1 MSTVSRR
8 RSLKSFLHDVCSAL
22 CRTAYTSG
30 WMPVFTHPL
39 ERKGFNRASMKI
51 LHFLKRNKDRWWAL
65 PLIVPVVLLPV
76 FSMVNT
82 YTQLGDGIV
91 TLYYLPLSFLLALMS
106 FFGLEAIPGIVLSL
120 FFRYASSVGLFET
133 CAGILHFLVPL
144 VLSWGGYRVFAPR
157 RNMTAYGDVRLMAQR
172 LFWQAFCPATLF
184 LVLFQ
189 FAVYLGVYES
199 RQSLAGLNPLN
210 IRTLINYQ
218 ALLVSGLTGV
228 PLCYLLIR
236 LIRHPRYIKGLI
248 SQIRAQIDKKVTLVE
263 FLLWTMVLAVLL
275 SLLLVPMNENSSIF
289 STNYTLSLL
298 MPVMLWGAMRFGY
311 KLMSIIWTPVLLLA
325 IHYFYHYIPLRPGY
339 DIQLAITSSSYLVF
353 SFVVIYMS
361 MLATRQRAI
370 NIRSR
375 RLALLD
381 PVVHMPNLR
390 ALSRA
395 LAKTPW
401 SALCLLRIPELEVLG
416 RNYGVLLRIQYKQQ
430 LAQWINDTL
439 QPDECVYHLTGCDL
453 AVRLNSESHQQ
464 RIDTLDAHIKQ
475 FRFVWDGMPLQPQ
488 VGVSYCYVRSPVNHL
503 YLVLGELG
511 VIADLSLSTNHPENL
526 QQRGAVHL
534 QRSLKDKVAMMNR
547 LQTALEQNAFTLMVQ
562 PVRGLRG
569 DCYHEVLL
577 RMPDEN
583 GILLSPEQFLPVAQ
597 EFGLSSRVDLWVLE
611 RTLSFL
617 SRHRERLP
625 GQRFAIKLAP
635 STVCRAQFPLDVSRL
650 LAKYSVEAW
659 QLIFEVTETSTC
671 CNAELA
677 VQTLR
682 QLQKMGV
689 RIAIDDFGT
698 GYASYARLKSVDADI
713 LKIDGSFIRNIVS
726 NSLDYQIVAS
736 ICHLARMK
744 KMLVVA
750 EYVETEEIHSAVL
763 ALGIDYVQG
772 CLIGEPVELESLAEA
787 ETPQVS
793 A

>member
-1 MSTVSRR
+1 
-8 RSLKSFLHDVCSAL
+8 
-22 CRTAYTSG
+22 
-30 WMPVFTHPL
+30 MPVIIFLL
-39 ERKGFNRASMKI
+39 EKKGFNRASMNI
-51 LHFLKRNKDRWWAL
+51 FAFLKKNQHRWWVL
-65 PLIVPVVLLPV
+65 PLILPVVLLPV
-76 FSMVNT
+76 LSVANT
-82 YTQLGDGIV
+82 FTHLGDGIAA
-91 TLYYLPLSFLLALMS
+91 LYYLPLSFLLSLMM
-106 FFGLEAIPGIVLSL
+106 FFGLEALPGIVLSL
-120 FFRYASSVGLFET
+120 FIRYYPSVGMFET
-133 CAGILHFLVPL
+133 VAGVLHFIVPI

-172 LFWQAFCPATLF
+172 IFWQAFCPATLF
-184 LVLFQ
+184 LLLFQ

-228 PLCYLLIR
+228 PLSYLLIR
-236 LIRHPRYIKGLI
+236 LIRHPRYLKSLI
-248 SQIRAQIDKKVTLVE
+248 SQIRTQIDKKVTRAE
-263 FLLWTMVLAVLL
+263 FLIWAIALAGLL
-275 SLLLVPMNENSSIF
+275 SLLLLPMNENSSIF
-289 STNYTLSLL
+289 TTNYTLSLL

-311 KLMSIIWTPVLLLA
+311 KPISLIWIPILLVS
-325 IHYFYHYIPLRPGY
+325 IHYFYRYIPVNQGY

-361 MLATRQRAI
+361 MLATRQRAV
-370 NIRSR
+370 NKRSR

-381 PVVHMPNLR
+381 PVLHMPNLR
-390 ALSRA
+390 ALSRD
-395 LAKTPW
+395 LAKNPW
-401 SALCLLRIPELEVLG
+401 SALCLLRVPELEILG

-430 LAQWINDTL
+430 LAQWINGTL
-439 QPDECVYHLTGCDL
+439 QPNEQVYHLTGCDM
-453 AVRLNSESHQQ
+453 AVRLNAESHQQ
-464 RIDTLDAHIKQ
+464 RIETLDEHIKQ

-511 VIADLSLSTNHPENL
+511 VVADLSLSSNHPENL

-534 QRSLKDKVAMMNR
+534 QRSLKDKVAVMSR
-547 LQTALEQNAFTLMVQ
+547 LQRALDNNAFTLLAQ

-569 DCYHEVLL
+569 DRYHEVLL
-577 RMPDEN
+577 RMTDAN
-583 GILLSPEQFLPVAQ
+583 GLLISPEQFLPIAQ

-611 RTLSFL
+611 HTLRFL
-617 SRHRERLP
+617 AAHRERLP
-625 GQRFAIKLAP
+625 GQRFAINLAP
-635 STVCRAQFPLDVSRL
+635 STVCRVQFPLEVSRL
-650 LAKYSVEAW
+650 LAQYAIEPW
-659 QLIFEVTETSTC
+659 QLIFEVTECSTF
-671 CNAELA
+671 CNAEQGLHI
-677 VQTLR
+677 LR

-713 LKIDGSFIRNIVS
+713 LKIDGDFIRNIVN

-750 EYVETEEIHSAVL
+750 EYVETEEIRSAVH

-772 CLIGEPVELESLAEA
+772 YLIGRPAPLESLLEAEA
-787 ETPQVS
+787 ST
-793 A
+793 ADA

>member
-1 MSTVSRR
+1 M
-8 RSLKSFLHDVCSAL
+8 
-22 CRTAYTSG
+22 
-30 WMPVFTHPL
+30 
-39 ERKGFNRASMKI
+39 NI
-51 LHFLKRNKDRWWAL
+51 LAFLKNNENRWWAL
-65 PLIVPVVLLPV
+65 PLILPVVLLPV
-76 FSMVNT
+76 LSVANT
-82 YTQLGDGIV
+82 LTQLGDGIV
-91 TLYYLPLSFLLALMS
+91 ALYYLPLSFLLSLMM
-106 FFGLEAIPGIVLSL
+106 FFGLGALPGIALSL
-120 FFRYASSVGLFET
+120 FIRYYPSVGMFET
-133 CAGILHFLVPL
+133 VAGMLHFIIPL

-172 LFWQAFCPATLF
+172 IFWQVFCPATLF

-228 PLCYLLIR
+228 PLSYLLIR
-236 LIRHPRYIKGLI
+236 LIRHPRYVKSLV
-248 SQIRAQIDKKVTLVE
+248 SQIRSQIDKKVTVAE
-263 FLLWTMVLAVLL
+263 FLLWAVALGGLL
-275 SLLLVPMNENSSIF
+275 SLLLLPMNENSSIF
-289 STNYTLSLL
+289 TTNYTLSLL

-311 KLMSIIWTPVLLLA
+311 KLVSLIWTPVLLVS
-325 IHYFYHYIPLRPGY
+325 IHYFYHYIPVNQGY

-361 MLATRQRAI
+361 MMATRQRAV
-370 NIRSR
+370 NKRSR

-390 ALSRA
+390 ALSRD
-395 LAKTPW
+395 LAKNPW
-401 SALCLLRIPELEVLG
+401 SALCLLRIPELEILG
-416 RNYGVLLRIQYKQQ
+416 RNYGVLLRILYKQQ
-430 LAQWINDTL
+430 LAQWVNGTL
-439 QPDECVYHLTGCDL
+439 QPNEQVYHLTGYDL
-453 AVRLNSESHQQ
+453 AVRLNAESHQQ
-464 RIDTLDAHIKQ
+464 RIEALDEHIKQ

-511 VIADLSLSTNHPENL
+511 VVADMSLSSNHPENL

-534 QRSLKDKVAMMNR
+534 QRSLKDKVAMMSR
-547 LQTALEQNAFTLMVQ
+547 LQKTLDNNEFTLLAQ

-569 DCYHEVLL
+569 DRYHEVLL
-577 RMPDEN
+577 RMPDVN
-583 GILLSPEQFLPVAQ
+583 GLLISPDQFLPVAQ

-611 RTLSFL
+611 HTLRFL
-617 SRHRERLP
+617 AAHRERLP
-625 GQRFAIKLAP
+625 GQRFAINLAP
-635 STVCRAQFPLDVSRL
+635 STVCRVQFPLEVSRL
-650 LAKYSVEAW
+650 LAKYAIEPW
-659 QLIFEVTETSTC
+659 QLIFEVTECSTFGSGEQ
-671 CNAELA
+671 ALHIL
-677 VQTLR
+677 Q

-713 LKIDGSFIRNIVS
+713 LKIDGSFIRNIVN

-750 EYVETEEIHSAVL
+750 EYVETEEIRSAVN

-772 CLIGEPVELESLAEA
+772 YLIGRPAPLESLLEAEA
-787 ETPQVS
+787 S
-793 A
+793 SSDA

>member
-1 MSTVSRR
+1 
-8 RSLKSFLHDVCSAL
+8 
-22 CRTAYTSG
+22 
-30 WMPVFTHPL
+30 
-39 ERKGFNRASMKI
+39 MK
-51 LHFLKRNKDRWWAL
+51 LVHFLKNNKDRWWAL
-65 PLIVPVVLLPV
+65 PLILPVLLLPLL
-76 FSMVNT
+76 SQVNT
-82 YTQLGDGIV
+82 FTQLGDGLV
-91 TLYYLPLSFLLALMS
+91 ALYYLPLFFLLATML
-106 FFGLEAIPGIVLSL
+106 FWGFGAVPGIILAL
-120 FFRYASSVGLFET
+120 FFRYYPSVGLFEAG
-133 CAGILHFLVPL
+133 AGILHFIVPI
-144 VLSWGGYRVFAPR
+144 VLSWGGYRVFSPR
-157 RNMTAYGDVRLMAQR
+157 RNLTAYGDVRLMGQR
-172 LFWQAFCPATLF
+172 IFWQVFCPATLF

-199 RQSLAGLNPLN
+199 RQSLAGLNPMN

-228 PLCYLLIR
+228 PLSYLLIR
-236 LIRHPRYIKGLI
+236 LIRNPLYLRSLI
-248 SQIRAQIDKKVTLVE
+248 SQIRGQIDKKVSSAELVIWAIA
-263 FLLWTMVLAVLL
+263 LGSLL
-275 SLLLVPMNENSSIF
+275 SLLLAPMNENSSIF

-298 MPVMLWGAMRFGY
+298 MPVMLWAAMRFGY
-311 KLMSIIWTPVLLLA
+311 KLMSIIWTPVLLVT
-325 IHYFYHYIPLRPGY
+325 IHYYFRYIPQQPGY

-361 MLATRQRAI
+361 MLATRQRAV

-390 ALSRA
+390 ALTRE
-395 LAKTPW
+395 LAKSPW

-416 RNYGVLLRIQYKQQ
+416 RNYGVLLRIQYKQK
-430 LAQWINDTL
+430 LAEWINGTL
-439 QPDECVYHLTGCDL
+439 QPNERVYHLTGCDL
-453 AVRLNSESHQQ
+453 AVRLNTESHQL
-464 RIDTLDAHIKQ
+464 RIDTLDEHIKQ

-488 VGVSYCYVRSPVNHL
+488 VGVSYCFVRSPVTHL

-547 LQTALEQNAFTLMVQ
+547 LQNALEHDRFSLMVQ
-562 PVRGLRG
+562 PVRGIRG
-569 DCYHEVLL
+569 DHYHEVLL
-577 RMPDEN
+577 RMPDEQ
-583 GILLSPEQFLPVAQ
+583 GELISPDDFLPVAQ
-597 EFGLSSRVDLWVLE
+597 EFGLSSRLDLWVLE
-611 RTLSFL
+611 RTLRFL
-617 SRHRERLP
+617 AEHRDRLP
-625 GQRFAIKLAP
+625 AQRFAINLAP
-635 STVCRAQFPLDVSRL
+635 STVCRAQLPLEVSRL
-650 LAKYSVEAW
+650 LAKYAVEAW
-659 QLIFEVTETSTC
+659 QLVFEITESSSFGNSAT
-671 CNAELA
+671 AA
-677 VQTLR
+677 QTLR
-682 QLQKMGV
+682 QLQQMGV

-750 EYVETEEIHSAVL
+750 EYVENEEIRSAVH

-772 CLIGEPVELESLAEA
+772 YLIGRPVPLETLIEDEA
-787 ETPQVS
+787 PQES

>member
-1 MSTVSRR
+1 
-8 RSLKSFLHDVCSAL
+8 
-22 CRTAYTSG
+22 
-30 WMPVFTHPL
+30 MPVIIFLL
-39 ERKGFNRASMKI
+39 EKKGFNRASMNI
-51 LHFLKRNKDRWWAL
+51 FAFLKKNQHRWWVL
-65 PLIVPVVLLPV
+65 PLILPVVLLPV
-76 FSMVNT
+76 LSVANT
-82 YTQLGDGIV
+82 FTHLGDGIAA
-91 TLYYLPLSFLLALMS
+91 LYYLPLSFLLSLMM
-106 FFGLEAIPGIVLSL
+106 FFGLEALPGIVLAL
-120 FFRYASSVGLFET
+120 FIRYYPSVGMFET
-133 CAGILHFLVPL
+133 VAGVLHFIVPI

-172 LFWQAFCPATLF
+172 IFWQAFCPATLF
-184 LVLFQ
+184 LLLFQ

-228 PLCYLLIR
+228 PLSYLLIR
-236 LIRHPRYIKGLI
+236 LIRHPRYLKSLI
-248 SQIRAQIDKKVTLVE
+248 SQIRTQIDKKVTRAE
-263 FLLWTMVLAVLL
+263 FLIWAIALAGLL
-275 SLLLVPMNENSSIF
+275 SLLLLPMNENSSIF
-289 STNYTLSLL
+289 TTNYTLSLL

-311 KLMSIIWTPVLLLA
+311 KLISLIWIPILLVS
-325 IHYFYHYIPLRPGY
+325 IHYFYRYIPVNQGY

-361 MLATRQRAI
+361 MLATRQRAV
-370 NIRSR
+370 NKRSR

-381 PVVHMPNLR
+381 PVLHMPNLR
-390 ALSRA
+390 ALSRD
-395 LAKTPW
+395 LAKNPW
-401 SALCLLRIPELEVLG
+401 SALCLLRVPELEILG

-430 LAQWINDTL
+430 LAQWVNGTL
-439 QPDECVYHLTGCDL
+439 QPNEQVYHLTGCDM
-453 AVRLNSESHQQ
+453 AVRLNAESHQQ
-464 RIDTLDAHIKQ
+464 RIETLDQHIKQ

-511 VIADLSLSTNHPENL
+511 VVADLSLSSNHPENL

-534 QRSLKDKVAMMNR
+534 QRSLKDKVAVMSR
-547 LQTALEQNAFTLMVQ
+547 LQRALDNNAFTLLVQ

-569 DCYHEVLL
+569 DRYHEVLL
-577 RMPDEN
+577 RMTDAN
-583 GILLSPEQFLPVAQ
+583 GLLISPEQFLPIAQ

-611 RTLSFL
+611 HTLRFL
-617 SRHRERLP
+617 AAHRERLP
-625 GQRFAIKLAP
+625 GQRFAINLAP
-635 STVCRAQFPLDVSRL
+635 STVCRVQFPLEVSRL
-650 LAKYSVEAW
+650 LAKYAIEPW
-659 QLIFEVTETSTC
+659 QLIFEVTECSTF
-671 CNAELA
+671 CNAEQGLHI
-677 VQTLR
+677 LR

-713 LKIDGSFIRNIVS
+713 LKIDGDFIRNIVN

-750 EYVETEEIHSAVL
+750 EYVETEEIRSAVH

-772 CLIGEPVELESLAEA
+772 YLIGRPAPLESLLEVEA
-787 ETPQVS
+787 ST
-793 A
+793 ADA

>member
-1 MSTVSRR
+1 M
-8 RSLKSFLHDVCSAL
+8 
-22 CRTAYTSG
+22 
-30 WMPVFTHPL
+30 
-39 ERKGFNRASMKI
+39 NI
-51 LHFLKRNKDRWWAL
+51 LAFLKKNENRWWAL
-65 PLIVPVVLLPV
+65 PLILPVVLLPV
-76 FSMVNT
+76 LSIANT
-82 YTQLGDGIV
+82 LTQLGDGIV
-91 TLYYLPLSFLLALMS
+91 ALYYLPLSFLLSLMM
-106 FFGLEAIPGIVLSL
+106 FFGLEALPGIVLSL
-120 FFRYASSVGLFET
+120 FIRYYPSVGMFET
-133 CAGILHFLVPL
+133 VAGVLHFIVPL

-157 RNMTAYGDVRLMAQR
+157 RNMTAYGDIRLMAQR
-172 LFWQAFCPATLF
+172 IFWQAFCPATLF
-184 LVLFQ
+184 LLLFQ

-228 PLCYLLIR
+228 PLSYLLIR
-236 LIRHPRYIKGLI
+236 LIRHPRYLKSLI
-248 SQIRAQIDKKVTLVE
+248 SQVRSQIDKKVTIVE
-263 FLLWTMVLAVLL
+263 FLVWAIALGGLL
-275 SLLLVPMNENSSIF
+275 SLLLLPMNENSSIF
-289 STNYTLSLL
+289 TTNYTLSLL

-311 KLMSIIWTPVLLLA
+311 KLVSLIWIPVLLVS
-325 IHYFYHYIPLRPGY
+325 IHYFYHYIPVNQGY

-361 MLATRQRAI
+361 MLATRQRAV
-370 NIRSR
+370 NKRSR

-390 ALSRA
+390 ALSRD
-395 LAKTPW
+395 LAKNPW
-401 SALCLLRIPELEVLG
+401 SALCLLRIPELEILG
-416 RNYGVLLRIQYKQQ
+416 RNYGVLLRILYKQQ
-430 LAQWINDTL
+430 LAQWVNGTL
-439 QPDECVYHLTGCDL
+439 QPNEQVYHLTGYDM
-453 AVRLNSESHQQ
+453 AVRLNAESHQQ
-464 RIDTLDAHIKQ
+464 RIETLDEHIKQ

-511 VIADLSLSTNHPENL
+511 VVADLSLSSNHPENL

-534 QRSLKDKVAMMNR
+534 QRSLKDKVAMMSR
-547 LQTALEQNAFTLMVQ
+547 LQKALDNDEFTLLVQ

-569 DCYHEVLL
+569 DRYHEVLL
-577 RMPDEN
+577 RMPDTN
-583 GILLSPEQFLPVAQ
+583 GLLISPDQFLPVAQ

-611 RTLSFL
+611 HTLRFL
-617 SRHRERLP
+617 AAHRESLP
-625 GQRFAIKLAP
+625 GQRFAINLAP
-635 STVCRAQFPLDVSRL
+635 STVCRVPFPLEVSRL
-650 LAKYSVEAW
+650 LAKYAIEPW
-659 QLIFEVTETSTC
+659 QLIFEVTECSTFGSGEQ
-671 CNAELA
+671 ALHIL
-677 VQTLR
+677 Q

-713 LKIDGSFIRNIVS
+713 LKIDGSFIRNIVN

-750 EYVETEEIHSAVL
+750 EYVETEEIRSAVH

-772 CLIGEPVELESLAEA
+772 YLIGRPAPLESLLETEA
-787 ETPQVS
+787 S
-793 A
+793 CADA

>member
-1 MSTVSRR
+1 M
-8 RSLKSFLHDVCSAL
+8 
-22 CRTAYTSG
+22 
-30 WMPVFTHPL
+30 
-39 ERKGFNRASMKI
+39 NI
-51 LHFLKRNKDRWWAL
+51 LHILTRNKDRWWAL
-65 PLIVPVVLLPV
+65 PLILPVALLPV
-76 FSMVNT
+76 ISLANT
-82 YTQLGDGIV
+82 LTLLGDGV
-91 TLYYLPLSFLLALMS
+91 AALYYLPLSFLLSLMM
-106 FFGLEAIPGIVLSL
+106 FFGVEALPGIVLSL
-120 FFRYASSVGLFET
+120 FFRYYPSVGMFET
-133 CAGILHFLVPL
+133 VAGIMHFIIPL

-157 RNMTAYGDVRLMAQR
+157 RNMTAYGDIRLMGQR
-172 LFWQAFCPATLF
+172 IFWQAFCPATLF

-199 RQSLAGLNPLN
+199 RQSLAGLNPMN

-228 PLCYLLIR
+228 PLSYLLIR
-236 LIRHPRYIKGLI
+236 VVRHPRYIRSLI
-248 SQIRAQIDKKVTLVE
+248 SQIRAQVDKKVSAVE
-263 FLLWTMVLAVLL
+263 FLVWFIALGGML
-275 SLLLVPMNENSSIF
+275 SLLLLPMNENSSIF

-311 KLMSIIWTPVLLLA
+311 KLMSIIWTPVLLVS
-325 IHYFYHYIPLRPGY
+325 IHYFYRYIPVNQGY

-353 SFVVIYMS
+353 SFVVIYLS
-361 MLATRQRAI
+361 MLATRQRAV

-390 ALSRA
+390 ALSRD
-395 LAKTPW
+395 LAKIPW

-430 LAQWINDTL
+430 LAQWINGTL
-439 QPDECVYHLTGCDL
+439 QPNERVYHLTGYDL
-453 AVRLNSESHQQ
+453 AVRLNAESHQQ
-464 RIDTLDAHIKQ
+464 RIDTLDEHIKQ

-488 VGVSYCYVRSPVNHL
+488 VGLSYCYVRSPVNHL

-534 QRSLKDKVAMMNR
+534 QRSLKDKVAMMSR
-547 LQTALEQNAFTLMVQ
+547 LQTALEQNAFTLMIQ

-569 DCYHEVLL
+569 DSYHEVLL
-577 RMPDEN
+577 RMPDMS
-583 GILLSPEQFLPVAQ
+583 GVLISPDQFLPVAQ
-597 EFGLSSRVDLWVLE
+597 EFGLSSRVDLWVIE

-617 SRHRERLP
+617 AEHRQRLP
-625 GQRFAIKLAP
+625 GQRFAINLAP
-635 STVCRAQFPLDVSRL
+635 STVCRAQLPLDVSRL
-650 LAKYSVEAW
+650 LTKYGIEAW
-659 QLIFEVTETSTC
+659 QLIFEVTESTTFG
-671 CNAELA
+671 NAELA

-750 EYVETEEIHSAVL
+750 EYVETEEIRSAVH
-763 ALGIDYVQG
+763 ALGIDYIQG
-772 CLIGEPVELESLAEA
+772 YLVGMPVEMETLLEGEA
-787 ETPQVS
+787 PAVS

>member
-1 MSTVSRR
+1 MNI
-8 RSLKSFLHDVCSAL
+8 FA
-22 CRTAYTSG
+22 
-30 WMPVFTHPL
+30 
-39 ERKGFNRASMKI
+39 
-51 LHFLKRNKDRWWAL
+51 FLKKNQHRWWVL
-65 PLIVPVVLLPV
+65 PLILPVVLLPV
-76 FSMVNT
+76 LSVANT
-82 YTQLGDGIV
+82 FTHLGDGIAA
-91 TLYYLPLSFLLALMS
+91 LYYLPLSFLLSLMM
-106 FFGLEAIPGIVLSL
+106 FFGLEALPGIVLSL
-120 FFRYASSVGLFET
+120 FIRYYPSVGMFET
-133 CAGILHFLVPL
+133 VAGVLHFIVPI

-172 LFWQAFCPATLF
+172 IFWQAFCPATLF
-184 LVLFQ
+184 LLLFQ

-228 PLCYLLIR
+228 PLSYLLIR
-236 LIRHPRYIKGLI
+236 LIRHPRYLKSLI
-248 SQIRAQIDKKVTLVE
+248 SQIRTQIDKKVTRAE
-263 FLLWTMVLAVLL
+263 FLVWAIALAGLL
-275 SLLLVPMNENSSIF
+275 SLLLLPMNENSSIF
-289 STNYTLSLL
+289 TTNYTLSLL

-311 KLMSIIWTPVLLLA
+311 KLISLIWIPILLVS
-325 IHYFYHYIPLRPGY
+325 IHYFYRYIPVNQGY

-361 MLATRQRAI
+361 MLATRQRAV
-370 NIRSR
+370 NKRSR

-381 PVVHMPNLR
+381 PVLHMPNLR
-390 ALSRA
+390 ALSRD
-395 LAKTPW
+395 LAKNPW
-401 SALCLLRIPELEVLG
+401 SALCLLRVPELEILG

-430 LAQWINDTL
+430 LAQWINGTL
-439 QPDECVYHLTGCDL
+439 QPNEQVYHLTGCDM
-453 AVRLNSESHQQ
+453 AVRLNAESHQQ
-464 RIDTLDAHIKQ
+464 RIETLDEHIKQ

-511 VIADLSLSTNHPENL
+511 VVADLSLSSNHPENL

-534 QRSLKDKVAMMNR
+534 QRSLRDKVAVMSR
-547 LQTALEQNAFTLMVQ
+547 LQRALDNNAFTLLVQ

-569 DCYHEVLL
+569 DRYHEVLL
-577 RMPDEN
+577 RMTDAN
-583 GILLSPEQFLPVAQ
+583 GLLISPEQFLPIAQ

-611 RTLSFL
+611 HTLRFL
-617 SRHRERLP
+617 AAHRERLP
-625 GQRFAIKLAP
+625 GQRFAINLAP
-635 STVCRAQFPLDVSRL
+635 STVCRVQFPLEVSRL
-650 LAKYSVEAW
+650 LAKYAIEPW
-659 QLIFEVTETSTC
+659 QLIFEVTECSTF
-671 CNAELA
+671 CNAEQGLHI
-677 VQTLR
+677 LR

-713 LKIDGSFIRNIVS
+713 LKIDGDFIRNIVN

-750 EYVETEEIHSAVL
+750 EYVETEEIRSAVH

-772 CLIGEPVELESLAEA
+772 YLIGRPAPLESLLEAEA
-787 ETPQVS
+787 ST
-793 A
+793 ADA

>member
-1 MSTVSRR
+1 
-8 RSLKSFLHDVCSAL
+8 
-22 CRTAYTSG
+22 
-30 WMPVFTHPL
+30 MPVIIFLL
-39 ERKGFNRASMKI
+39 EKKGFNRASMNI
-51 LHFLKRNKDRWWAL
+51 FAFLKKNQHRWWVL
-65 PLIVPVVLLPV
+65 PLILPVVLLPV
-76 FSMVNT
+76 LSVANT
-82 YTQLGDGIV
+82 FTHLGDGIAA
-91 TLYYLPLSFLLALMS
+91 LYYLPLSFLLSLMM
-106 FFGLEAIPGIVLSL
+106 FFGLEALPGIVLSL
-120 FFRYASSVGLFET
+120 FIRYYPSVGMFET
-133 CAGILHFLVPL
+133 VAGVLHFIVPI

-172 LFWQAFCPATLF
+172 IFWQAFCPATLF
-184 LVLFQ
+184 LLLFQ

-228 PLCYLLIR
+228 PLSYLLIR
-236 LIRHPRYIKGLI
+236 LIRHPRYLKSLI
-248 SQIRAQIDKKVTLVE
+248 SQIRTQIDKKVTRAE
-263 FLLWTMVLAVLL
+263 FLIWAIALAGLL
-275 SLLLVPMNENSSIF
+275 SLLLLPMNENSSIF
-289 STNYTLSLL
+289 TTNYTLSLL

-311 KLMSIIWTPVLLLA
+311 KLISLIWIPILLVS
-325 IHYFYHYIPLRPGY
+325 IHYFYRYIPVNQGY

-361 MLATRQRAI
+361 MLATRQRAV
-370 NIRSR
+370 NKRSR

-381 PVVHMPNLR
+381 PVLHMPNLR
-390 ALSRA
+390 ALSRD
-395 LAKTPW
+395 LAKNPW
-401 SALCLLRIPELEVLG
+401 SALCLLRVPELEILG

-430 LAQWINDTL
+430 LAQWINGTL
-439 QPDECVYHLTGCDL
+439 QPNEQVYHLTGCDM
-453 AVRLNSESHQQ
+453 AVRLNAESHQQ
-464 RIDTLDAHIKQ
+464 RIETLDEHIKQ

-511 VIADLSLSTNHPENL
+511 VVADLSLSSNHPENL

-534 QRSLKDKVAMMNR
+534 QRSLKDKVAVMSR
-547 LQTALEQNAFTLMVQ
+547 LQRALDNNAFTLLVQ

-569 DCYHEVLL
+569 DSYHEVLL
-577 RMPDEN
+577 RMTDAN
-583 GILLSPEQFLPVAQ
+583 GLLISPEQFLPIAQ

-611 RTLSFL
+611 HTLRFL
-617 SRHRERLP
+617 AAHRERLP
-625 GQRFAIKLAP
+625 GQRFAINLAP
-635 STVCRAQFPLDVSRL
+635 STVCRVQFPLEVSRL
-650 LAKYSVEAW
+650 LAKYAIEPW
-659 QLIFEVTETSTC
+659 QLIFEVTECSTF
-671 CNAELA
+671 CNAEQGLHI
-677 VQTLR
+677 LR

-713 LKIDGSFIRNIVS
+713 LKIDGDFIRNIVN

-750 EYVETEEIHSAVL
+750 EYVETEEIRSAVH

-772 CLIGEPVELESLAEA
+772 YLIGRPAPLESLLEAEA
-787 ETPQVS
+787 ST
-793 A
+793 ADA

>member
-1 MSTVSRR
+1 
-8 RSLKSFLHDVCSAL
+8 
-22 CRTAYTSG
+22 
-30 WMPVFTHPL
+30 MPVIIFLL
-39 ERKGFNRASMKI
+39 EKKGVNRASMNI
-51 LHFLKRNKDRWWAL
+51 FAFLKKNKHRWWVL
-65 PLIVPVVLLPV
+65 PLILPVVLLPV
-76 FSMVNT
+76 LSVANT
-82 YTQLGDGIV
+82 FTHLGDGIAA
-91 TLYYLPLSFLLALMS
+91 LYYLPLSFLLSLMM
-106 FFGLEAIPGIVLSL
+106 FFGLEALPGIVLSL
-120 FFRYASSVGLFET
+120 FIRYYPSVGMFET
-133 CAGILHFLVPL
+133 VAGVLHFIVPI

-172 LFWQAFCPATLF
+172 IFWQAFCPATLF
-184 LVLFQ
+184 LLLFQ

-228 PLCYLLIR
+228 PLSYLLIR
-236 LIRHPRYIKGLI
+236 LIRHPRYLKSLI
-248 SQIRAQIDKKVTLVE
+248 SQIRTQIDKKVTRAE
-263 FLLWTMVLAVLL
+263 FVIWAIALAGLL
-275 SLLLVPMNENSSIF
+275 SLLLLPMNENSSIF
-289 STNYTLSLL
+289 TTNYTLSLL

-311 KLMSIIWTPVLLLA
+311 KLISLIWIPILLVS
-325 IHYFYHYIPLRPGY
+325 IHYFYRYIPVNQGY

-361 MLATRQRAI
+361 MLATRQRAV
-370 NIRSR
+370 NKRSR

-381 PVVHMPNLR
+381 PVLHMPNLR
-390 ALSRA
+390 ALSRD
-395 LAKTPW
+395 LAKNPW
-401 SALCLLRIPELEVLG
+401 SALCLLRVPELEILG

-430 LAQWINDTL
+430 LAQWVNGTL
-439 QPDECVYHLTGCDL
+439 QPNEQVYHLTGCDM
-453 AVRLNSESHQQ
+453 AVRLNAESHQQ
-464 RIDTLDAHIKQ
+464 RIETLDEHIKQ

-511 VIADLSLSTNHPENL
+511 VVADLSLSSNHPENL

-534 QRSLKDKVAMMNR
+534 QRSLKDKVAVMSR
-547 LQTALEQNAFTLMVQ
+547 LQRALDNNAFTLLVQ

-569 DCYHEVLL
+569 DRYHEVLL
-577 RMPDEN
+577 RMTDAN
-583 GILLSPEQFLPVAQ
+583 GLLISPEQFLPIAQ

-611 RTLSFL
+611 HTLRFL
-617 SRHRERLP
+617 AAHRERLP
-625 GQRFAIKLAP
+625 GQRFAINLAP
-635 STVCRAQFPLDVSRL
+635 STVCRVQFPLEVSRL
-650 LAKYSVEAW
+650 LAKYAIEPW
-659 QLIFEVTETSTC
+659 QLIFEVTECSTF
-671 CNAELA
+671 CNAEQGLHI
-677 VQTLR
+677 LR

-713 LKIDGSFIRNIVS
+713 LKIDGDFIRNIVN

-750 EYVETEEIHSAVL
+750 EYVETEEIRSAVH

-772 CLIGEPVELESLAEA
+772 YLVGRPAPLESLLEAEA
-787 ETPQVS
+787 ST
-793 A
+793 ADA

>member
-1 MSTVSRR
+1 MNI
-8 RSLKSFLHDVCSAL
+8 FA
-22 CRTAYTSG
+22 
-30 WMPVFTHPL
+30 
-39 ERKGFNRASMKI
+39 
-51 LHFLKRNKDRWWAL
+51 FLKKNQHRWWVL
-65 PLIVPVVLLPV
+65 PLILPVVLLPV
-76 FSMVNT
+76 LSVANT
-82 YTQLGDGIV
+82 FTHLGDGIAA
-91 TLYYLPLSFLLALMS
+91 LYYLPLSFLLSLMM
-106 FFGLEAIPGIVLSL
+106 FFGLEALPGIVLSL
-120 FFRYASSVGLFET
+120 FIRYYPSVGMFET
-133 CAGILHFLVPL
+133 VAGVLHFIVPI

-172 LFWQAFCPATLF
+172 IFWQAFCPATLF
-184 LVLFQ
+184 LLLFQ

-228 PLCYLLIR
+228 PLSYLLIR
-236 LIRHPRYIKGLI
+236 LIRHPRYLKSLI
-248 SQIRAQIDKKVTLVE
+248 SQIRTQIDKKVTRAE
-263 FLLWTMVLAVLL
+263 FLIWAIALAGLL
-275 SLLLVPMNENSSIF
+275 SLLLLPMNENSSIF
-289 STNYTLSLL
+289 TTNYTLSLL

-311 KLMSIIWTPVLLLA
+311 KLISLIWIPILLVS
-325 IHYFYHYIPLRPGY
+325 IHYFYRYIPVNQGY

-361 MLATRQRAI
+361 MLATQQRAV
-370 NIRSR
+370 NKRSR

-381 PVVHMPNLR
+381 PVLHMPNLR
-390 ALSRA
+390 ALSRD
-395 LAKTPW
+395 LAKNPW
-401 SALCLLRIPELEVLG
+401 SALCLLRVPELEILG

-430 LAQWINDTL
+430 LAQWINGTL
-439 QPDECVYHLTGCDL
+439 QPNEQVYHLTGCDM
-453 AVRLNSESHQQ
+453 AVRLNAESHQQ
-464 RIDTLDAHIKQ
+464 RIETLDEHIKQ

-511 VIADLSLSTNHPENL
+511 VVADLSLSSNHPENL

-534 QRSLKDKVAMMNR
+534 QRSLKDKVAVMSR
-547 LQTALEQNAFTLMVQ
+547 LQRALDNNAFTLLVQ

-569 DCYHEVLL
+569 DRFHEVLL
-577 RMPDEN
+577 RMTDAN
-583 GILLSPEQFLPVAQ
+583 GLLISPEQFLPIAQ

-611 RTLSFL
+611 HTLRFL
-617 SRHRERLP
+617 AAHRERLP
-625 GQRFAIKLAP
+625 GQRFAINLAP
-635 STVCRAQFPLDVSRL
+635 STVCRVQFPLEVSRL
-650 LAKYSVEAW
+650 LAKYAIEPW
-659 QLIFEVTETSTC
+659 QLIFEVTECSTF
-671 CNAELA
+671 CNAEQGLHI
-677 VQTLR
+677 LR

-713 LKIDGSFIRNIVS
+713 LKIDGDFIRNIVN

-750 EYVETEEIHSAVL
+750 EYVETEEIRSAVH

-772 CLIGEPVELESLAEA
+772 YLIGRPAPLESLLEAEA
-787 ETPQVS
+787 ST
-793 A
+793 ADA

>member
-1 MSTVSRR
+1 
-8 RSLKSFLHDVCSAL
+8 
-22 CRTAYTSG
+22 
-30 WMPVFTHPL
+30 MPVIIFLL
-39 ERKGFNRASMKI
+39 EKKGVNRASMNI
-51 LHFLKRNKDRWWAL
+51 FAFLKKNQHRWWVL
-65 PLIVPVVLLPV
+65 PLILPVVLLPV
-76 FSMVNT
+76 LSVTNT
-82 YTQLGDGIV
+82 FTHLGDGIAA
-91 TLYYLPLSFLLALMS
+91 LYYLPLSFLLSLMM
-106 FFGLEAIPGIVLSL
+106 FFGLEALPGIVLSL
-120 FFRYASSVGLFET
+120 FIRYYPSVGMFET
-133 CAGILHFLVPL
+133 VAGVLHFIVPI

-172 LFWQAFCPATLF
+172 IFWQAFCPATLF
-184 LVLFQ
+184 LLLFQ

-228 PLCYLLIR
+228 PLSYLLIR
-236 LIRHPRYIKGLI
+236 LIRHPRYLKSLI
-248 SQIRAQIDKKVTLVE
+248 SQIRTQIDKKVTRAE
-263 FLLWTMVLAVLL
+263 FLIWAIALAGLL
-275 SLLLVPMNENSSIF
+275 SLLLLPMNENSSIF
-289 STNYTLSLL
+289 TTNYTLSLL

-311 KLMSIIWTPVLLLA
+311 KLISLIWIPILLVS
-325 IHYFYHYIPLRPGY
+325 IHYFYRYIPVNQGY

-361 MLATRQRAI
+361 MLATRQRAV
-370 NIRSR
+370 NKRSR

-381 PVVHMPNLR
+381 PVLHMPNLR
-390 ALSRA
+390 ALSRD
-395 LAKTPW
+395 LAKNPW
-401 SALCLLRIPELEVLG
+401 SALCLLRVPELEILG

-430 LAQWINDTL
+430 LAQWINGTL
-439 QPDECVYHLTGCDL
+439 QPNEQVYHLTGCDM
-453 AVRLNSESHQQ
+453 AVRLNAESHQQ
-464 RIDTLDAHIKQ
+464 RIETLDEHIKQ

-511 VIADLSLSTNHPENL
+511 VVADLSLSSNHPENL

-534 QRSLKDKVAMMNR
+534 QRSLKDKVAVMSR
-547 LQTALEQNAFTLMVQ
+547 LQRALDNNAFTLLVQ

-569 DCYHEVLL
+569 DSYHEVLL
-577 RMPDEN
+577 RMTDAN
-583 GILLSPEQFLPVAQ
+583 GLLISPEQFLPIAQ

-611 RTLSFL
+611 HTLRFL
-617 SRHRERLP
+617 AAHRERLP
-625 GQRFAIKLAP
+625 GQRFAINLAP
-635 STVCRAQFPLDVSRL
+635 STVCRVQFPLEVSRL
-650 LAKYSVEAW
+650 LAKYAIEPW
-659 QLIFEVTETSTC
+659 QLIFEVTECSTF
-671 CNAELA
+671 CNAEQGLHI
-677 VQTLR
+677 LR

-713 LKIDGSFIRNIVS
+713 LKIDGDFIRNIVN

-750 EYVETEEIHSAVL
+750 EYVETEEIRSAVH

-772 CLIGEPVELESLAEA
+772 YLIGRPAPLESLLEAEA
-787 ETPQVS
+787 ST
-793 A
+793 ADA

>member
-1 MSTVSRR
+1 MNI
-8 RSLKSFLHDVCSAL
+8 FA
-22 CRTAYTSG
+22 
-30 WMPVFTHPL
+30 
-39 ERKGFNRASMKI
+39 
-51 LHFLKRNKDRWWAL
+51 FLKKNQHRWWVL
-65 PLIVPVVLLPV
+65 PLILPVVLLPV
-76 FSMVNT
+76 LSVANT
-82 YTQLGDGIV
+82 FTHLGDGIAA
-91 TLYYLPLSFLLALMS
+91 LYYLPLSFLLSLMM
-106 FFGLEAIPGIVLSL
+106 FFGLEALPGIVLSL
-120 FFRYASSVGLFET
+120 FIRYYPSVGMFET
-133 CAGILHFLVPL
+133 VAGVLHFIVPI

-172 LFWQAFCPATLF
+172 IFWQAFCPATLF
-184 LVLFQ
+184 LLLFQ

-228 PLCYLLIR
+228 PLSYLLIR
-236 LIRHPRYIKGLI
+236 LIRHPRYLKSLI
-248 SQIRAQIDKKVTLVE
+248 SQIRTQIDKKVTRAE
-263 FLLWTMVLAVLL
+263 FLIWAIALAGLL
-275 SLLLVPMNENSSIF
+275 SLLLLPMNENSSIF
-289 STNYTLSLL
+289 TTNYPLSLL

-311 KLMSIIWTPVLLLA
+311 KLISLIWIPILLVS
-325 IHYFYHYIPLRPGY
+325 IHYFYRYIPVNQGY

-361 MLATRQRAI
+361 MLATRQRAV
-370 NIRSR
+370 NKRSR

-381 PVVHMPNLR
+381 PVLHMPNLR
-390 ALSRA
+390 ALSRD
-395 LAKTPW
+395 LAKNPW
-401 SALCLLRIPELEVLG
+401 SALCLLRVPELEILG

-430 LAQWINDTL
+430 LAQWINGTL
-439 QPDECVYHLTGCDL
+439 QPNEQVYHLTGCDM
-453 AVRLNSESHQQ
+453 AVRLNAESHQQ
-464 RIDTLDAHIKQ
+464 RIETLDEHIKQ

-511 VIADLSLSTNHPENL
+511 VVADLSLSSNHPENL

-534 QRSLKDKVAMMNR
+534 QRSLKDKVAVMSR
-547 LQTALEQNAFTLMVQ
+547 LQRALDNNAFTLLVQ

-569 DCYHEVLL
+569 DRFHEVLL
-577 RMPDEN
+577 RMTDAN
-583 GILLSPEQFLPVAQ
+583 GLLISPEQFLPIAQ

-611 RTLSFL
+611 HTLRFL
-617 SRHRERLP
+617 AAHRERLP
-625 GQRFAIKLAP
+625 GQRFAINLAP
-635 STVCRAQFPLDVSRL
+635 STVCRVQFPLEVSRL
-650 LAKYSVEAW
+650 LAKYAIEPW
-659 QLIFEVTETSTC
+659 QLIFEVTECSTF
-671 CNAELA
+671 CNAEQGLHI
-677 VQTLR
+677 LR

-713 LKIDGSFIRNIVS
+713 LKIDGDFIRNIVN

-750 EYVETEEIHSAVL
+750 EYVETEEIRSAVH

-772 CLIGEPVELESLAEA
+772 YLIGRPAPLESLLEAEA
-787 ETPQVS
+787 ST
-793 A
+793 ADA

>member
-1 MSTVSRR
+1 
-8 RSLKSFLHDVCSAL
+8 
-22 CRTAYTSG
+22 
-30 WMPVFTHPL
+30 MPVIIFLL
-39 ERKGFNRASMKI
+39 EKKGFNRASMNI
-51 LHFLKRNKDRWWAL
+51 FAFLKKNQHRWWVL
-65 PLIVPVVLLPV
+65 PLILPVVLLPV
-76 FSMVNT
+76 LSVANT
-82 YTQLGDGIV
+82 FTHLGDGIAA
-91 TLYYLPLSFLLALMS
+91 LYYLPLSFLLSLMM
-106 FFGLEAIPGIVLSL
+106 FFGLEALPGIVLSL
-120 FFRYASSVGLFET
+120 FIRYYPSVGMFET
-133 CAGILHFLVPL
+133 VAGVLHFIVPI

-172 LFWQAFCPATLF
+172 IFWQAFCPATLF
-184 LVLFQ
+184 LLLFQ

-228 PLCYLLIR
+228 PLSYLLIR
-236 LIRHPRYIKGLI
+236 LIRHPRYLKSLI
-248 SQIRAQIDKKVTLVE
+248 SQIRTQIDKKVTRAE
-263 FLLWTMVLAVLL
+263 FLIWAIALAGLL
-275 SLLLVPMNENSSIF
+275 SLLLLPMNENSSIF
-289 STNYTLSLL
+289 TTNYTLSLL

-311 KLMSIIWTPVLLLA
+311 KLISLIWIPILLVS
-325 IHYFYHYIPLRPGY
+325 IHYFYRYIPVNQGY

-361 MLATRQRAI
+361 MLATRQRAV
-370 NIRSR
+370 NKRSR

-381 PVVHMPNLR
+381 PVLHMPNLR
-390 ALSRA
+390 ALSRD
-395 LAKTPW
+395 LAKNPW
-401 SALCLLRIPELEVLG
+401 SALCLLRVPELEILG

-430 LAQWINDTL
+430 LAQWINGTL
-439 QPDECVYHLTGCDL
+439 QSNELVYHLTGCDM
-453 AVRLNSESHQQ
+453 AVRLNAESHQQ
-464 RIDTLDAHIKQ
+464 RIETLDEHIKQ

-511 VIADLSLSTNHPENL
+511 VVADLSLSSNHPENL

-534 QRSLKDKVAMMNR
+534 QRSLKDKVAVMSR
-547 LQTALEQNAFTLMVQ
+547 LQRALDNNAFTLLVQ

-569 DCYHEVLL
+569 DRYHEVLL
-577 RMPDEN
+577 RMTDAN
-583 GILLSPEQFLPVAQ
+583 GLLISPEQFLPIAQ

-611 RTLSFL
+611 HTLRFL
-617 SRHRERLP
+617 AAHRERLP
-625 GQRFAIKLAP
+625 GQRFAINLAP
-635 STVCRAQFPLDVSRL
+635 STVCRVQFPLEVSRL
-650 LAKYSVEAW
+650 LAKYAIEPW
-659 QLIFEVTETSTC
+659 QLIFEVTECSTF
-671 CNAELA
+671 CNAEQGLHI
-677 VQTLR
+677 LR

-713 LKIDGSFIRNIVS
+713 LKIDGDFIRNIVN

-750 EYVETEEIHSAVL
+750 EYVETEEIRSAVH

-772 CLIGEPVELESLAEA
+772 YLIGRPAPLESLLEAEA
-787 ETPQVS
+787 ST
-793 A
+793 ADA

>member
-1 MSTVSRR
+1 MNI
-8 RSLKSFLHDVCSAL
+8 FA
-22 CRTAYTSG
+22 
-30 WMPVFTHPL
+30 
-39 ERKGFNRASMKI
+39 
-51 LHFLKRNKDRWWAL
+51 FLKKNQHRWWVL
-65 PLIVPVVLLPV
+65 PLILPVVLLPV
-76 FSMVNT
+76 LSVANT
-82 YTQLGDGIV
+82 FTHLGDGIAA
-91 TLYYLPLSFLLALMS
+91 LYYLPLSFLLSLMM
-106 FFGLEAIPGIVLSL
+106 FFGLEALPGIVLSL
-120 FFRYASSVGLFET
+120 FIRYYPSVGMFET
-133 CAGILHFLVPL
+133 VAGVLHFIVPI

-172 LFWQAFCPATLF
+172 IFWQAFCPATLF
-184 LVLFQ
+184 LLLFQ

-228 PLCYLLIR
+228 PLSYLLLR
-236 LIRHPRYIKGLI
+236 LIRHPRYLKSLI
-248 SQIRAQIDKKVTLVE
+248 SQIRTQIDKKVTRAE
-263 FLLWTMVLAVLL
+263 FLIWAIALAGLL
-275 SLLLVPMNENSSIF
+275 SLLLLPMNENSSIF
-289 STNYTLSLL
+289 TTNYTLSLL

-311 KLMSIIWTPVLLLA
+311 KLISLIWIPILLVS
-325 IHYFYHYIPLRPGY
+325 IHYFYRYIPVNQGY

-361 MLATRQRAI
+361 MLATRQRAV
-370 NIRSR
+370 NKRSR

-381 PVVHMPNLR
+381 PVLHMPNLR
-390 ALSRA
+390 ALSRD
-395 LAKTPW
+395 LAKNPW
-401 SALCLLRIPELEVLG
+401 SALCLLRVPELEILG

-430 LAQWINDTL
+430 LAQWVNGTL
-439 QPDECVYHLTGCDL
+439 QPNEQVYHLTGCDM
-453 AVRLNSESHQQ
+453 AVRLNAESHQQ
-464 RIDTLDAHIKQ
+464 RIETLDEHIKQ

-511 VIADLSLSTNHPENL
+511 VVADLSLSSNHPENL

-534 QRSLKDKVAMMNR
+534 QRSLKDKVVVMSR
-547 LQTALEQNAFTLMVQ
+547 LQRALDNNAFTLLVQ

-569 DCYHEVLL
+569 DRYHEILL
-577 RMPDEN
+577 RMTDAN
-583 GILLSPEQFLPVAQ
+583 GLLISPEQFLPIAQ

-611 RTLSFL
+611 HTLRFL
-617 SRHRERLP
+617 AAHRERLP
-625 GQRFAIKLAP
+625 GQRFAINLAP
-635 STVCRAQFPLDVSRL
+635 STVCRVQFPLEVSRL
-650 LAKYSVEAW
+650 LAKYAIEPW
-659 QLIFEVTETSTC
+659 QLIFEVTECSTF
-671 CNAELA
+671 CNAEQGLHI
-677 VQTLR
+677 LR

-713 LKIDGSFIRNIVS
+713 LKIDGDFIRNIVN

-750 EYVETEEIHSAVL
+750 EYVETEEIRSAVH

-772 CLIGEPVELESLAEA
+772 YLIGRPAPLESLLEAEA
-787 ETPQVS
+787 ST
-793 A
+793 ADA

>member
-1 MSTVSRR
+1 M
-8 RSLKSFLHDVCSAL
+8 
-22 CRTAYTSG
+22 
-30 WMPVFTHPL
+30 
-39 ERKGFNRASMKI
+39 NI
-51 LHFLKRNKDRWWAL
+51 LHILTRNKDRWWAL
-65 PLIVPVVLLPV
+65 PLILPVALLPV
-76 FSMVNT
+76 ISLANT
-82 YTQLGDGIV
+82 LTLLGDGV
-91 TLYYLPLSFLLALMS
+91 AALYYLPLSFLLSLMM
-106 FFGLEAIPGIVLSL
+106 FFGVEALPGIVLSL
-120 FFRYASSVGLFET
+120 FFRYYPSVGMFET
-133 CAGILHFLVPL
+133 VAGILHFIVPL

-157 RNMTAYGDVRLMAQR
+157 RNMTAYGDIRLMGQR
-172 LFWQAFCPATLF
+172 IFWQAFCPATLF

-199 RQSLAGLNPLN
+199 RQSLAGLNPMN

-228 PLCYLLIR
+228 PLSYLLIR
-236 LIRHPRYIKGLI
+236 VVRHPRYIRSLI
-248 SQIRAQIDKKVTLVE
+248 SQIRAQVDKKVSAVE
-263 FLLWTMVLAVLL
+263 FLVWFIALGGML
-275 SLLLVPMNENSSIF
+275 SLLLLPMNENSSIF

-311 KLMSIIWTPVLLLA
+311 KLMSIIWTPVLLVS
-325 IHYFYHYIPLRPGY
+325 IHYFYRYIPVNQGY

-353 SFVVIYMS
+353 SFVVIYLS
-361 MLATRQRAI
+361 MLATRQRAV

-390 ALSRA
+390 ALSRD
-395 LAKTPW
+395 LAKNPW

-430 LAQWINDTL
+430 LAQWINGTL
-439 QPDECVYHLTGCDL
+439 QPNERVYHLTGYDL
-453 AVRLNSESHQQ
+453 AVRLNAESHQQ
-464 RIDTLDAHIKQ
+464 RIDTLDEHIKQ

-488 VGVSYCYVRSPVNHL
+488 VGLSYCYVRSPVNHL

-534 QRSLKDKVAMMNR
+534 QRSLKDKVAMMSR
-547 LQTALEQNAFTLMVQ
+547 LQTALEQNAFTLMIQ

-569 DCYHEVLL
+569 DSYHEVLL
-577 RMPDEN
+577 RMPDMN
-583 GILLSPEQFLPVAQ
+583 GVLISPDQFLPVAQ
-597 EFGLSSRVDLWVLE
+597 EFGLSSRVDLWVIE

-617 SRHRERLP
+617 AEHRQRLP
-625 GQRFAIKLAP
+625 GQRFAINLAP
-635 STVCRAQFPLDVSRL
+635 STVCRAQLPLDVSRL
-650 LAKYSVEAW
+650 LTKYGIEAW
-659 QLIFEVTETSTC
+659 QLIFEVTESTTFG
-671 CNAELA
+671 NAELA

-750 EYVETEEIHSAVL
+750 EYVETEEIRSAVH
-763 ALGIDYVQG
+763 ALGIDYIQG
-772 CLIGEPVELESLAEA
+772 YLVGMPVEMETLLEGEA
-787 ETPQVS
+787 PAVS

>member
-1 MSTVSRR
+1 
-8 RSLKSFLHDVCSAL
+8 
-22 CRTAYTSG
+22 
-30 WMPVFTHPL
+30 
-39 ERKGFNRASMKI
+39 
-51 LHFLKRNKDRWWAL
+51 
-65 PLIVPVVLLPV
+65 
-76 FSMVNT
+76 
-82 YTQLGDGIV
+82 
-91 TLYYLPLSFLLALMS
+91 LPLSFLLSLMM
-106 FFGLEAIPGIVLSL
+106 FFGLEALPGIVLSL
-120 FFRYASSVGLFET
+120 FIRYYPSVGMFET
-133 CAGILHFLVPL
+133 VAGIFHFVVPL
-144 VLSWGGYRVFAPR
+144 VLSWGGYRVFSPR

-172 LFWQAFCPATLF
+172 IFWQVFCPATLF
-184 LVLFQ
+184 MVLFQ

-218 ALLVSGLTGV
+218 TLLVSGLTGV
-228 PLCYLLIR
+228 PLSYLLIR
-236 LIRHPRYIKGLI
+236 LLRHPRYIKSLL
-248 SQIRAQIDKKVTLVE
+248 SQIRSEIDKKVTVVELLVWAIA
-263 FLLWTMVLAVLL
+263 LGGLL
-275 SLLLVPMNENSSIF
+275 SLLLIPMNENSSIF
-289 STNYTLSLL
+289 TTNYTLSLL

-311 KLMSIIWTPVLLLA
+311 KLISLIWTPILLVS
-325 IHYFYHYIPLRPGY
+325 IHYFYRYIPVNPGY

-361 MLATRQRAI
+361 MLATRQRAA
-370 NIRSR
+370 NKRSR

-390 ALSRA
+390 ALSRD
-395 LAKTPW
+395 LAKNPW
-401 SALCLLRIPELEVLG
+401 SALCLLRIPELEILG

-430 LAQWINDTL
+430 LAQWVNGIL
-439 QPDECVYHLTGCDL
+439 QPNELVYHLTGYDL
-453 AVRLNSESHQQ
+453 AVRLNAESHQQ
-464 RIDTLDAHIKQ
+464 RIEALDEHIKQ

-511 VIADLSLSTNHPENL
+511 VVADLSLSSNHPENL

-534 QRSLKDKVAMMNR
+534 QRNLKDKVAMMSR
-547 LQTALEQNAFTLMVQ
+547 LQKALDNDEFTLLVQ

-577 RMPDEN
+577 RMPDIN
-583 GILLSPEQFLPVAQ
+583 GLLISPNQFLPVAQ

-611 RTLSFL
+611 HTLRFL
-617 SRHRERLP
+617 SAHRERLP
-625 GQRFAIKLAP
+625 GQRFAINLAP
-635 STVCRAQFPLDVSRL
+635 STVCRVQFPLEVSRL
-650 LAKYSVEAW
+650 LAKYAIEPW
-659 QLIFEVTETSTC
+659 QLIFEVTECSTFS
-671 CNAELA
+671 NAEQALHI
-677 VQTLR
+677 LR
-682 QLQKMGV
+682 QLQKTGV

-713 LKIDGSFIRNIVS
+713 LKIDGSFIRNIVN

-750 EYVETEEIHSAVL
+750 EYVESEEIRSAVH

-772 CLIGEPVELESLAEA
+772 YLIGRPVPLESLPEAEA
-787 ETPQVS
+787 S
-793 A
+793 CADA

>member
-1 MSTVSRR
+1 
-8 RSLKSFLHDVCSAL
+8 
-22 CRTAYTSG
+22 
-30 WMPVFTHPL
+30 MPVIIFLL
-39 ERKGFNRASMKI
+39 EKKGFNRASMNI
-51 LHFLKRNKDRWWAL
+51 FAFLKKNQHRWWVL
-65 PLIVPVVLLPV
+65 PLILPVVLLPV
-76 FSMVNT
+76 LSVANT
-82 YTQLGDGIV
+82 FTHLGDGIAA
-91 TLYYLPLSFLLALMS
+91 LYYLPLSFLLSLMM
-106 FFGLEAIPGIVLSL
+106 FFGLEALPGIVLSL
-120 FFRYASSVGLFET
+120 FIRYYPSVGMFET
-133 CAGILHFLVPL
+133 VAGVLHFIIPI

-172 LFWQAFCPATLF
+172 IFWQAFCPATLF
-184 LVLFQ
+184 LLLFQ

-228 PLCYLLIR
+228 PLSYLLIR
-236 LIRHPRYIKGLI
+236 LIRHPRYLKSLI
-248 SQIRAQIDKKVTLVE
+248 SQIRTQIDKKVTRAE
-263 FLLWTMVLAVLL
+263 FLIWAIALAGLL
-275 SLLLVPMNENSSIF
+275 SLLLLPMNENSSIF
-289 STNYTLSLL
+289 TTNYTLSLL

-311 KLMSIIWTPVLLLA
+311 KLISLIWIPILLVS
-325 IHYFYHYIPLRPGY
+325 IHYFYRYIPVNQGY

-361 MLATRQRAI
+361 MLATRQRAV
-370 NIRSR
+370 NKRSR

-381 PVVHMPNLR
+381 PVLHMPNLR
-390 ALSRA
+390 ALSRD
-395 LAKTPW
+395 LAKNPW
-401 SALCLLRIPELEVLG
+401 SALCLLRVPELEILG

-430 LAQWINDTL
+430 LAQWINGTL
-439 QPDECVYHLTGCDL
+439 QPNEQVYHLTGCDM
-453 AVRLNSESHQQ
+453 AVRLNAESHQQ
-464 RIDTLDAHIKQ
+464 RIETLDEHIKQ

-511 VIADLSLSTNHPENL
+511 VVADLSLSSNHPENL

-534 QRSLKDKVAMMNR
+534 QRSLKDKVAVMSR
-547 LQTALEQNAFTLMVQ
+547 LQRALDNNAFTLLVQ

-569 DCYHEVLL
+569 DRYHEVLL
-577 RMPDEN
+577 RMTDAN
-583 GILLSPEQFLPVAQ
+583 GLLISPEQFLPIAQ

-611 RTLSFL
+611 HTLRFL
-617 SRHRERLP
+617 AAHRERLP
-625 GQRFAIKLAP
+625 GQRFAINLAP
-635 STVCRAQFPLDVSRL
+635 STVCRVQFPLEVSRL
-650 LAKYSVEAW
+650 LAKYAIEPW
-659 QLIFEVTETSTC
+659 QLIFEVTECSTF
-671 CNAELA
+671 CNAEQGLHI
-677 VQTLR
+677 LR

-713 LKIDGSFIRNIVS
+713 LKIDGDFIRNIVN

-750 EYVETEEIHSAVL
+750 EYVETEEIRSAVH

-772 CLIGEPVELESLAEA
+772 YLIGRPAPLESLLEAEA
-787 ETPQVS
+787 ST
-793 A
+793 ADA

>member
-1 MSTVSRR
+1 MNI
-8 RSLKSFLHDVCSAL
+8 FA
-22 CRTAYTSG
+22 
-30 WMPVFTHPL
+30 
-39 ERKGFNRASMKI
+39 
-51 LHFLKRNKDRWWAL
+51 FLKKNQHRWWVL
-65 PLIVPVVLLPV
+65 PLILPVVLLPV
-76 FSMVNT
+76 LSVANT
-82 YTQLGDGIV
+82 FTHLGDGIAA
-91 TLYYLPLSFLLALMS
+91 LYYLPLSFLLSLMM
-106 FFGLEAIPGIVLSL
+106 FFGLEALPGIVLSL
-120 FFRYASSVGLFET
+120 FIRYYPSVGMFET
-133 CAGILHFLVPL
+133 VAGVLHFIVPI

-172 LFWQAFCPATLF
+172 IFWQAFCPATLF
-184 LVLFQ
+184 LLLFQ

-228 PLCYLLIR
+228 PLSYLLIR
-236 LIRHPRYIKGLI
+236 LIRHPRYLKSLI
-248 SQIRAQIDKKVTLVE
+248 SQIRTQIDKKVTRAE
-263 FLLWTMVLAVLL
+263 FLIWAIALAGLL
-275 SLLLVPMNENSSIF
+275 SLLLLPMNENSSIF
-289 STNYTLSLL
+289 TTNYTLSLL

-311 KLMSIIWTPVLLLA
+311 KLISLIWIPILLVS
-325 IHYFYHYIPLRPGY
+325 IHYFYRYIPVNQGY

-361 MLATRQRAI
+361 MLATRQRAV
-370 NIRSR
+370 NKRSR

-381 PVVHMPNLR
+381 PVLHMPNLR
-390 ALSRA
+390 ALSRD
-395 LAKTPW
+395 LAKNPW
-401 SALCLLRIPELEVLG
+401 SALCLLRVPELEILG

-430 LAQWINDTL
+430 LAQWINGTL
-439 QPDECVYHLTGCDL
+439 QPNEQVYHLTGCDM
-453 AVRLNSESHQQ
+453 AVRLNAESHQQ
-464 RIDTLDAHIKQ
+464 RIETLDEHIKQ

-511 VIADLSLSTNHPENL
+511 VVADLSLSSNHPENL

-534 QRSLKDKVAMMNR
+534 QRSLKDKVAVMSR
-547 LQTALEQNAFTLMVQ
+547 LQRALDNNAFTLLVQ

-569 DCYHEVLL
+569 DSYHEVLL
-577 RMPDEN
+577 RMTDAN
-583 GILLSPEQFLPVAQ
+583 GLLISPEQFLPIAQ

-611 RTLSFL
+611 HTLRFL
-617 SRHRERLP
+617 AAHRERLP
-625 GQRFAIKLAP
+625 GQRFAINLAP
-635 STVCRAQFPLDVSRL
+635 STVCRVQFPLEVSRL
-650 LAKYSVEAW
+650 LAKYAIEPW
-659 QLIFEVTETSTC
+659 QLIFEVTECSTF
-671 CNAELA
+671 CNAEQGLHI
-677 VQTLR
+677 LR

-713 LKIDGSFIRNIVS
+713 LKIDGDFIRNIVN

-750 EYVETEEIHSAVL
+750 EYVETEEIRSAVH

-772 CLIGEPVELESLAEA
+772 YLIGRPAPLESLLKAEA
-787 ETPQVS
+787 ST
-793 A
+793 ADA

>member
-1 MSTVSRR
+1 
-8 RSLKSFLHDVCSAL
+8 
-22 CRTAYTSG
+22 
-30 WMPVFTHPL
+30 MPVIIFLL
-39 ERKGFNRASMKI
+39 EKKGFNRASMNI
-51 LHFLKRNKDRWWAL
+51 LTFLIKNENRWWAL
-65 PLIVPVVLLPV
+65 PLILPVVLLPILSV
-76 FSMVNT
+76 ANT
-82 YTQLGDGIV
+82 FTHLGDGIAA
-91 TLYYLPLSFLLALMS
+91 LYYLPLSFLLSLMM
-106 FFGLEAIPGIVLSL
+106 FFGLEALPGIVLSL
-120 FFRYASSVGLFET
+120 FIRYYPSVGMFET
-133 CAGILHFLVPL
+133 VAGVLHFIVPI

-172 LFWQAFCPATLF
+172 IFWQAFCPATLF
-184 LVLFQ
+184 LLLFQ

-228 PLCYLLIR
+228 PLSYLLIR
-236 LIRHPRYIKGLI
+236 LIRHPRYLKSLI
-248 SQIRAQIDKKVTLVE
+248 SQIRTQIDKKVTRAE
-263 FLLWTMVLAVLL
+263 FLIWAIALAGLL
-275 SLLLVPMNENSSIF
+275 SLLLLPMNENSSIF
-289 STNYTLSLL
+289 TTNYTLSLL

-311 KLMSIIWTPVLLLA
+311 KLISLIWIPILLVS
-325 IHYFYHYIPLRPGY
+325 IHYFYRYIPVNQGY
-339 DIQLAITSSSYLVF
+339 DIQMAITSSSYLVF

-361 MLATRQRAI
+361 MLATRQRAV
-370 NIRSR
+370 NKRSR

-381 PVVHMPNLR
+381 PVLHMPNLR
-390 ALSRA
+390 ALSRD
-395 LAKTPW
+395 LAKKPW
-401 SALCLLRIPELEVLG
+401 SALCLLRVPELEILG

-430 LAQWINDTL
+430 LAQWINGTL
-439 QPDECVYHLTGCDL
+439 QPNEQVYHLTGCDM
-453 AVRLNSESHQQ
+453 AVRLNAESHQQ
-464 RIDTLDAHIKQ
+464 RIETLDEHIKQ

-511 VIADLSLSTNHPENL
+511 VVADLSLSSNHPENL

-534 QRSLKDKVAMMNR
+534 QRSLKDKVAVMSR
-547 LQTALEQNAFTLMVQ
+547 LQRALDNNAFTLLVQ

-569 DCYHEVLL
+569 DSYHEVLL
-577 RMPDEN
+577 RMTDAN
-583 GILLSPEQFLPVAQ
+583 GQLISPEQFLPIAQ

-611 RTLSFL
+611 HTLRFL
-617 SRHRERLP
+617 AAHRERLP
-625 GQRFAIKLAP
+625 GQRFAINLAP
-635 STVCRAQFPLDVSRL
+635 STVCRVQFPLEVSRL
-650 LAKYSVEAW
+650 LAKYAIEPW
-659 QLIFEVTETSTC
+659 QLIFEVTECSTF
-671 CNAELA
+671 CNAEQGLHI
-677 VQTLR
+677 LR

-713 LKIDGSFIRNIVS
+713 LKIDGDFIRNIVN

-750 EYVETEEIHSAVL
+750 EYVETEEIRSAVH

-772 CLIGEPVELESLAEA
+772 YLIGRPAPLESLLEAEA
-787 ETPQVS
+787 ST
-793 A
+793 ADA

>member
-1 MSTVSRR
+1 M
-8 RSLKSFLHDVCSAL
+8 
-22 CRTAYTSG
+22 
-30 WMPVFTHPL
+30 
-39 ERKGFNRASMKI
+39 NI
-51 LHFLKRNKDRWWAL
+51 LHILTRNKDRWWAL
-65 PLIVPVVLLPV
+65 PLILPVALLPV
-76 FSMVNT
+76 ISLANT
-82 YTQLGDGIV
+82 LTLLGDGIV
-91 TLYYLPLSFLLALMS
+91 ALYYLPLSFLLSLMM
-106 FFGLEAIPGIVLSL
+106 FFGVEALPGIVLSL
-120 FFRYASSVGLFET
+120 FFRYYPSVGMFET
-133 CAGILHFLVPL
+133 VAGIMHFIIPL

-157 RNMTAYGDVRLMAQR
+157 RNMTAYGDIRLMGQR
-172 LFWQAFCPATLF
+172 IFWQAFCPATLF

-199 RQSLAGLNPLN
+199 RQSLAGLNPMN

-218 ALLVSGLTGV
+218 ALLVSGLAGV
-228 PLCYLLIR
+228 PLSYLLIR
-236 LIRHPRYIKGLI
+236 VVRHPRYIRSLI
-248 SQIRAQIDKKVTLVE
+248 SQIRAQVDKKVSAVE
-263 FLLWTMVLAVLL
+263 FLVWFIALGGML
-275 SLLLVPMNENSSIF
+275 SLLLLPMNENSSIF

-311 KLMSIIWTPVLLLA
+311 KLMSIIWTPVLLVS
-325 IHYFYHYIPLRPGY
+325 IHYFYRYIPVNQGY

-353 SFVVIYMS
+353 SFVVIYLS
-361 MLATRQRAI
+361 MLATRQRAV

-390 ALSRA
+390 ALSRD
-395 LAKTPW
+395 LAKNPW

-430 LAQWINDTL
+430 LAQWINGTL
-439 QPDECVYHLTGCDL
+439 QPNERVYHLTGYDL
-453 AVRLNSESHQQ
+453 AVRLNAESHQQ
-464 RIDTLDAHIKQ
+464 RIDTLDEHIKQ

-488 VGVSYCYVRSPVNHL
+488 VGLSYCYVRSPVNHL

-534 QRSLKDKVAMMNR
+534 QRSLKDKVAMMSR
-547 LQTALEQNAFTLMVQ
+547 LQTALEQNAFTLMIQ

-569 DCYHEVLL
+569 DSYHEVLL
-577 RMPDEN
+577 RMPDMS
-583 GILLSPEQFLPVAQ
+583 GVLISPDQFLPVAQ
-597 EFGLSSRVDLWVLE
+597 EFGLSSRVDLWVIE

-617 SRHRERLP
+617 AEHRQRLP
-625 GQRFAIKLAP
+625 GQRFAINLAP
-635 STVCRAQFPLDVSRL
+635 STVCRAQLPLDVSRL
-650 LAKYSVEAW
+650 LTKYGIEAW
-659 QLIFEVTETSTC
+659 QLIFEVTESTTFG
-671 CNAELA
+671 NAELA

-750 EYVETEEIHSAVL
+750 EYVETEEIRSAVH
-763 ALGIDYVQG
+763 ALGIDYIQG
-772 CLIGEPVELESLAEA
+772 YLVGMPVEMETLLEGEA
-787 ETPQVS
+787 PAVS

>member
-1 MSTVSRR
+1 
-8 RSLKSFLHDVCSAL
+8 
-22 CRTAYTSG
+22 
-30 WMPVFTHPL
+30 MPVIIFLL
-39 ERKGFNRASMKI
+39 EKKGFNRASMNI
-51 LHFLKRNKDRWWAL
+51 FAFLKKNKHRWWVL
-65 PLIVPVVLLPV
+65 PLILPVVLLPV
-76 FSMVNT
+76 LSVANT
-82 YTQLGDGIV
+82 FTHLGDGIAA
-91 TLYYLPLSFLLALMS
+91 LYYLPLSFLLSLMM
-106 FFGLEAIPGIVLSL
+106 FFGLEALPGIVLSL
-120 FFRYASSVGLFET
+120 FIRYYPSVGMFET
-133 CAGILHFLVPL
+133 VAGVLHFIVPI

-172 LFWQAFCPATLF
+172 IFWQAFCPATLF
-184 LVLFQ
+184 LLLFQ

-228 PLCYLLIR
+228 PLSYLLIR
-236 LIRHPRYIKGLI
+236 LIRHPRYLKSLI
-248 SQIRAQIDKKVTLVE
+248 SQIRTQIDKKVTRAE
-263 FLLWTMVLAVLL
+263 FLIWAIALAGLL
-275 SLLLVPMNENSSIF
+275 SLLLLPMNENSSIF
-289 STNYTLSLL
+289 TTNYTLSLL

-311 KLMSIIWTPVLLLA
+311 KLISLIWIPILLVS
-325 IHYFYHYIPLRPGY
+325 IHYFYRYIPVNQGY

-361 MLATRQRAI
+361 MLATRQRAV
-370 NIRSR
+370 NKRSR

-381 PVVHMPNLR
+381 PVLHMPNLR
-390 ALSRA
+390 ALSRD
-395 LAKTPW
+395 LAKNPW
-401 SALCLLRIPELEVLG
+401 SALCLLRVPELEILG

-430 LAQWINDTL
+430 LAQWVNGTL
-439 QPDECVYHLTGCDL
+439 QPNEQVYHLTGCDM
-453 AVRLNSESHQQ
+453 AVRLNAESHQQ
-464 RIDTLDAHIKQ
+464 RIETLDQHIKQ

-511 VIADLSLSTNHPENL
+511 VVADLSLSSNHPENL

-534 QRSLKDKVAMMNR
+534 QRSLKDKVAVMSR
-547 LQTALEQNAFTLMVQ
+547 LQRALDNNAFTLLVQ

-569 DCYHEVLL
+569 DRYHEVLL
-577 RMPDEN
+577 RMTDAN
-583 GILLSPEQFLPVAQ
+583 GLLISPEQFLPIAQ

-611 RTLSFL
+611 HTLRFL
-617 SRHRERLP
+617 AAHRERLP
-625 GQRFAIKLAP
+625 GQRFAINLAP
-635 STVCRAQFPLDVSRL
+635 STVCRVQFPLEVSRL
-650 LAKYSVEAW
+650 LAKYAIEPW
-659 QLIFEVTETSTC
+659 QLIFEVTECSTF
-671 CNAELA
+671 CNAEQGLHI
-677 VQTLR
+677 LR

-713 LKIDGSFIRNIVS
+713 LKIDGDFIRNIVN

-750 EYVETEEIHSAVL
+750 EYVETEEIRSAVH

-772 CLIGEPVELESLAEA
+772 YLIGRPAPLESLLEAEA
-787 ETPQVS
+787 ST
-793 A
+793 ADA

>member
-1 MSTVSRR
+1 MNI
-8 RSLKSFLHDVCSAL
+8 FA
-22 CRTAYTSG
+22 
-30 WMPVFTHPL
+30 
-39 ERKGFNRASMKI
+39 
-51 LHFLKRNKDRWWAL
+51 FLKKNQHRWWVL
-65 PLIVPVVLLPV
+65 PLILPVVLLPV
-76 FSMVNT
+76 LSVANT
-82 YTQLGDGIV
+82 FTHLGDGIAA
-91 TLYYLPLSFLLALMS
+91 LYYLPLSFLLSLMM
-106 FFGLEAIPGIVLSL
+106 FFGLEALPGIVLSL
-120 FFRYASSVGLFET
+120 FIRYYPSVGMFET
-133 CAGILHFLVPL
+133 VAGVLHFIVPI

-172 LFWQAFCPATLF
+172 IFWQAFCPATLF
-184 LVLFQ
+184 LLLFQ

-228 PLCYLLIR
+228 PLSYLLIR
-236 LIRHPRYIKGLI
+236 LIRHPRYLKSLI
-248 SQIRAQIDKKVTLVE
+248 SQIRTQIDKKVTRAE
-263 FLLWTMVLAVLL
+263 FLIWAIALAGLL
-275 SLLLVPMNENSSIF
+275 SLLLLPMNENSSIF
-289 STNYTLSLL
+289 TTNYTLSLL

-311 KLMSIIWTPVLLLA
+311 KLISLIWIPILLVS
-325 IHYFYHYIPLRPGY
+325 IHYFYRYIPVNQGY

-361 MLATRQRAI
+361 MLATRQRAV
-370 NIRSR
+370 NKRSR

-381 PVVHMPNLR
+381 PVLHMPNLR
-390 ALSRA
+390 ALSRD
-395 LAKTPW
+395 LAKNPW
-401 SALCLLRIPELEVLG
+401 SALCLLRVPELEILG

-430 LAQWINDTL
+430 LAQWINGTL
-439 QPDECVYHLTGCDL
+439 QPNEQVYHLTGCDM
-453 AVRLNSESHQQ
+453 AVRLNAESHQQ
-464 RIDTLDAHIKQ
+464 RIETLDEHIKQ

-511 VIADLSLSTNHPENL
+511 VVADLSLSSNRPENL

-534 QRSLKDKVAMMNR
+534 QRSLKDKVAVMSR
-547 LQTALEQNAFTLMVQ
+547 LQRALDNNAFTLLVQ

-569 DCYHEVLL
+569 DRYHEVLL
-577 RMPDEN
+577 RMTDAN
-583 GILLSPEQFLPVAQ
+583 GLLISPEQFLPIAQ

-611 RTLSFL
+611 HTLRFL
-617 SRHRERLP
+617 AAHRERLP
-625 GQRFAIKLAP
+625 GQRFAINLAP
-635 STVCRAQFPLDVSRL
+635 STVCRVQFPLEVSRL
-650 LAKYSVEAW
+650 LAKYAIEPW
-659 QLIFEVTETSTC
+659 QLIFEVTECSTF
-671 CNAELA
+671 CNAEQGLHI
-677 VQTLR
+677 LR

-713 LKIDGSFIRNIVS
+713 LKIDGDFIRNIVN

-750 EYVETEEIHSAVL
+750 EYVETEEIRSAVH

-772 CLIGEPVELESLAEA
+772 YLIGRPAPLESLLEAEA
-787 ETPQVS
+787 ST
-793 A
+793 ADA